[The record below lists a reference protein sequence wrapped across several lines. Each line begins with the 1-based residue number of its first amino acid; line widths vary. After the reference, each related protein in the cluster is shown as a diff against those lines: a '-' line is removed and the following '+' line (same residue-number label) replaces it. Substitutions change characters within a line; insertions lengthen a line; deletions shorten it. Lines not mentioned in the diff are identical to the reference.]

1 MQTTPKQEFKRV
13 EKLKRDSQKLDSDIK
28 KRNQTTKMWS
38 SKRYFQ
44 FHMRECNCW
53 KLVRK
58 KLGFLFYLSAKQ
70 EWVVFHGFFF
80 VFLQNKN
87 ELFFI
92 RFEHYS
98 YYASLFHSRKRLFY
112 TVYCEIVL
120 REPSLFFKTFVEHL
134 DNDRTLT
141 NKRFSLFY
149 FLKLYAW
156 FKKP

>member
-1 MQTTPKQEFKRV
+1 MDLLGFTWIFIYFSFLGKRSSNPLYPDYVPTILVQTTPKQEFKRV

-44 FHMRECNCW
+44 FHMRGCNCW

-80 VFLQNKN
+80 VFLQNKISCFSLDLSIIVVTLVYFTVEN
-87 ELFFI
+87 VFFI
-92 RFEHYS
+92 QYI
-98 YYASLFHSRKRLFY
+98 AK
-112 TVYCEIVL
+112 
-120 REPSLFFKTFVEHL
+120 
-134 DNDRTLT
+134 
-141 NKRFSLFY
+141 
-149 FLKLYAW
+149 
-156 FKKP
+156 